1 MSLVLV
7 VGSVV
12 RVQGL
17 TSAGAAHYNDQLA
30 EVTAPA
36 TGTGAGTT
44 TTGGTGA
51 GTTTTPTTGGPGER
65 VGVRLL
71 EGPFR

>member
-1 MSLVLV
+1 MSLVQVLV

-36 TGTGAGTT
+36 TGAGAGTT
-44 TTGGTGA
+44 TTTGGT
-51 GTTTTPTTGGPGER
+51 GER